1 MCKLVLA
8 DKTQEKRFID
18 FALYRQILYVVVHL
32 GCCTELTSLVQ
43 LTSHLLARDVKPS
56 LILI

>member
-8 DKTQEKRFID
+8 DKTQEKLFI
-18 FALYRQILYVVVHL
+18 ALVLCRQILYAVVRL
-32 GCCTELTSLVQ
+32 GGCTELTSLVQ